1 MINKRWFIENMRNI
15 STTGG
20 VFEVTWYCSVTRS
33 KRDAQDQE
41 HTYEMIDHG
50 IAEFTPV
57 PDDES
62 FASLSDLTEEQVLG
76 WVWQTIDKTEVE
88 QRLEQ
93 DIQTSYFDN
102 TTDDTM
108 PWVELQSEP

>member
-102 TTDDTM
+102 TTDDTI

>member
-33 KRDAQDQE
+33 KRDVQDQE

>member
-76 WVWQTIDKTEVE
+76 WVWQTIDKTEIE

-102 TTDDTM
+102 TIDDTI

>member
-1 MINKRWFIENMRNI
+1 MRNI

-41 HTYEMIDHG
+41 HTYEMMDHG
-50 IAEFTPV
+50 VAEFTPV
-57 PDDES
+57 PDDQS
-62 FASLSDLTEEQVLG
+62 FTSLSDLTEEQVLG
-76 WVWQTIDKTEVE
+76 WVWQTVDKNAIE

-93 DIQTSYFDN
+93 DIQTTYFD
-102 TTDDTM
+102 DTIDSTI
-108 PWVELQSEP
+108 PWVEQVRES

>member
-1 MINKRWFIENMRNI
+1 MINKKWFINNMRNI

-41 HTYEMIDHG
+41 HTYEMMDHG
-50 IAEFTPV
+50 VAEFTPV
-57 PDDES
+57 PDDQS
-62 FASLSDLTEEQVLG
+62 FTSLSDLTEEQVLG
-76 WVWQTIDKTEVE
+76 WVWQTVDKTAIE

-93 DIQTSYFDN
+93 DIQTSYFD
-102 TTDDTM
+102 DTIDSTI
-108 PWVELQSEP
+108 PWVEQVRGA

>member
-102 TTDDTM
+102 TIDDTI